1 MTVTEWTFKLPL
13 VKPLSLN
20 DRQNYW
26 VRSAAVKQLRD
37 DVHRLCQAH
46 KVPKCE
52 RISVHLLWHPG
63 PLVRRRDPLNL
74 VATLKAVE
82 DGVVQAGVVP
92 DDTPQYVKSVMPEI
106 GEKVVAVGEL
116 WVTIESLE

>member
-1 MTVTEWTFKLPL
+1 MTEWTFKLPMQ
-13 VKPLSLN
+13 KPLSLN
-20 DRQNYW
+20 DRMHW
-26 VRSAAVKQLRD
+26 RVRAEAVKQVRD
-37 DVHRLCQAH
+37 DVHILCRAA

-52 RISVHLLWHPG
+52 KISVHLMWFPG
-63 PLVRRRDPLNL
+63 PLIRRRDPLNL

-106 GEKVVAVGEL
+106 GEKAVPIGEL
-116 WVTIESLE
+116 WVTIERLA

>member
-1 MTVTEWTFKLPL
+1 MNEWTFQLPM

-20 DRQNYW
+20 DRMNYW
-26 VRSAAVKQLRD
+26 VRAQAVKQVRD
-37 DVHRLCQAH
+37 DVHILCRAH

-52 RISVHLLWHPG
+52 KVSVHLVWFPG

-106 GEKVVAVGEL
+106 GEKSVRVSEL
-116 WVTIESLE
+116 WVTIERLA